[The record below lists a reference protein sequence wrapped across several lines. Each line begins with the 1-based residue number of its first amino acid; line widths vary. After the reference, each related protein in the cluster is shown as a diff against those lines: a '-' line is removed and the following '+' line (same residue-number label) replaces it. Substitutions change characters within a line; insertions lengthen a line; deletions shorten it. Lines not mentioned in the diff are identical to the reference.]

1 MSSRSGGGAFPAG
14 PVRWLDEREQR
25 VWRRY
30 LLMARQ
36 LAAQMNRQ
44 LAADAGL
51 SLADYEVLVRLTDV
65 PAGRLR
71 VTRLAHDLSWEQS
84 RLSHHVARM
93 ARRGLVAREEC
104 ADDGRGA
111 LVALTE
117 HGRTMIE
124 HAAPAHVAFVRAS
137 VFDVLTDAQ
146 VDTLDAIL
154 GSILPG
160 LLPDEPRT
168 PRSAHDAETDQNTSA
183 GHETSSGRRTVQRGD
198 RD

>member
-1 MSSRSGGGAFPAG
+1 M
-14 PVRWLDEREQR
+14 RWLDAREQR

-30 LLMARQ
+30 LLMTSQ
-36 LAAQMNRQ
+36 LTAQMNRQ

-71 VTRLAHDLSWEQS
+71 VTRLARDLSWEQS
-84 RLSHHVARM
+84 RLSHHVSRM
-93 ARRGLVAREEC
+93 ERRGLVAREEC

-117 HGRTMIE
+117 HGRTAIE
-124 HAAPAHVAFVRAS
+124 RAAPAHVAFVRAG
-137 VFDVLTDAQ
+137 VFDALTDAQ
-146 VDTLDAIL
+146 VDALDAIT
-154 GSILPG
+154 GSVLSG
-160 LLPDEPRT
+160 LLPDERRPTR
-168 PRSAHDAETDQNTSA
+168 PADDAATDQNTSA
-183 GHETSSGRRTVQRGD
+183 GHETSSGRRTVRLGD

>member
-1 MSSRSGGGAFPAG
+1 MSSNSGVGAFPAE

-30 LLMARQ
+30 LLMTSQ
-36 LAAQMNRQ
+36 LTAQMNRQ

-71 VTRLAHDLSWEQS
+71 VTRLARELSWEQS
-84 RLSHHVARM
+84 RLSHHVSRM

-117 HGRTMIE
+117 QGRAAIE
-124 HAAPAHVAFVRAS
+124 RAAPAHVAFVRAG
-137 VFDVLTDAQ
+137 VFDALTDAQ
-146 VDTLDAIL
+146 VDALDAIL
-154 GSILPG
+154 GSILTA
-160 LLPDEPRT
+160 LT
-168 PRSAHDAETDQNTSA
+168 Q
-183 GHETSSGRRTVQRGD
+183 
-198 RD
+198 